1 MSLTNVTN
9 ELKIR
14 RTIQY
19 LGLDFKQACSFAKG
33 KNARAVKRKPWDYG
47 EKTERS
53 VRLGTDGRKMRS
65 SFFASNALL
74 ASEVRANFTKSL
86 SYCFPD

>member
-1 MSLTNVTN
+1 MPLTNVTN

-19 LGLDFKQACSFAKG
+19 LGLDFKQACSFAK
-33 KNARAVKRKPWDYG
+33 AR
-47 EKTERS
+47 THERS
-53 VRLGTDGRKMRS
+53 NESPGTKVKKLKGVRLGTDGRKMRS